1 MLPERL
7 RLGYGEDAHRLAN
20 GRSLMLGGVLI
31 DSSPRGAEAHSD
43 GDVLLHAT
51 SDALLS
57 SLALGDIG
65 SFFPPSDPQYRD
77 ADSGLLLQRL
87 LEHIRSQAGA
97 LQLINLAAVVTLDS
111 PKLGSY
117 RRRIEQQL
125 ATLLSTLLE
134 ADAEGA
140 TRIAVSFKTSEGL
153 APDHIQARVS
163 LLLALP

>member
-7 RLGYGEDAHRLAN
+7 RVGYGEDAHRLAS
-20 GRSLMLGGVLI
+20 GRRLVIGGVYI
-31 DSSPRGAEAHSD
+31 ESSPRGAQAHSD

-57 SLALGDIG
+57 SVALGDIG
-65 SFFPPSDPQYRD
+65 SFFPPSDPQYHN

-87 LEHIRSQAGA
+87 LEHIHSQVGA
-97 LQLINLAAVVTLDS
+97 LKLINLAAVVTLDS

-125 ATLLSTLLE
+125 ATLLASLD
-134 ADAEGA
+134 ADA

-153 APDHIQARVS
+153 APDHVQARVS